1 MSKEAV
7 LVVDMLKGFLEPGY
21 PLYCGEG
28 SRNIIPKV
36 VNLLTDKTASG
47 VPLLYLCDNHH
58 PKDPE
63 FSIYPAHCISGTEE
77 SRIIDELSPYPG
89 TIIQKSTL
97 SGFYQTGLA
106 RRLSEIS
113 AQTVSV
119 VGVCTDICVQFVVA
133 DLRVRGYQTVVRE
146 ECVASFNSEGHNHA
160 LGYMDTVLGANLIW
174 AN

>member
-1 MSKEAV
+1 MGKEAV

-47 VPLLYLCDNHH
+47 VPLLYLCDNHREQ
-58 PKDPE
+58 DPE

-77 SRIIDELSPYPG
+77 SQIIDELSPYPG
-89 TIIQKSTL
+89 TIIQKATL
-97 SGFYQTGLA
+97 SGFYQTDLV
-106 RRLSEIS
+106 RHLKEIS
-113 AQTVSV
+113 PQTVSV
-119 VGVCTDICVQFVVA
+119 VGVCTDICVQYVVA
-133 DLRVRGYQTVVRE
+133 DLRVRGYETVVRE
-146 ECVASFNSEGHNHA
+146 ECVASFNTEGHRYA
-160 LGYMDTVLGANLIW
+160 LGYMDTVLGAKVIW